1 MTSFLNACTHSSNIL
16 KERLKEIFTPKAN
29 YLSKSS
35 FLLLLNDCI
44 DEINDMLSTDLPDLL
59 VAEGFVNQE
68 PQGLLDQQFLNDLEE
83 HIELTVERLDELDEM
98 LELTSDETIFIKFNL
113 VKNTFK
119 IVNQKPDKHSKWIK
133 IDNPY

>member
-1 MTSFLNACTHSSNIL
+1 MTTFLNACTHSSNIL
-16 KERLKEIFTPKAN
+16 KERLKEIFKPKAN

-59 VAEGFVNQE
+59 NAEGFVNQE
-68 PQGLLDQQFLNDLEE
+68 PQGLLDQQFLNDLED
-83 HIELTVERLDELDEM
+83 HIELTVERLDELDEI
-98 LELTSDETIFIKFNL
+98 LKLTSDETIFIKFNL

-119 IVNQKPDKHSKWIK
+119 IVNQKPKKHSNWIK

>member
-1 MTSFLNACTHSSNIL
+1 MTSFLNACTHSSHIL
-16 KERLKEIFTPKAN
+16 DERLKEIFKPKAN

-44 DEINDMLSTDLPDLL
+44 DGINDMLSTDLPDLL
-59 VAEGFVNQE
+59 NAEGFVNQE
-68 PQGLLDQQFLNDLEE
+68 PQELLDQQFLNDLED
-83 HIELTVERLDELDEM
+83 HIELTVEHLNKLDEM

-119 IVNQKPDKHSKWIK
+119 IVNQKPKKHSNWIK

>member
-1 MTSFLNACTHSSNIL
+1 MTSFLNACTHSSHIL
-16 KERLKEIFTPKAN
+16 DERLKEIFKPKAN

-44 DEINDMLSTDLPDLL
+44 DGINDMLSTDLPDLL
-59 VAEGFVNQE
+59 NAEEFVNQE
-68 PQGLLDQQFLNDLEE
+68 PQELLDQQFLNDLED
-83 HIELTVERLDELDEM
+83 HIELTVEHLNELDEM

-119 IVNQKPDKHSKWIK
+119 IVNQKPKKHSNWIK